1 MRPELGWAGLSRS
14 ALKKAEAQLLADSEG
29 VRDEVGVLA
38 LHTAYANRFFPGT
51 SVQQTRLRYALF
63 VPWQIMALLGD
74 RKRVQ
79 SGHAR
84 RKLEEAEL
92 ALAGRLPDIDGEGT
106 IGRRMAKANRSVAI
120 PPSQSYWVALG
131 AWGILHTGSDG
142 NAPSRTTLFARWGS
156 WSEGHRGRPATDD
169 EGRMLETARHL
180 FHQGLPKPPAGFPRD
195 DPLDFKLLSR
205 ERNFLRTR
213 LLDTRRP
220 GDGQPSFLSALV
232 GSGLRIQ
239 GEQYPWSESI
249 ACHADKADQQAL
261 HRARD
266 AAALAAVTRAVYA
279 AAVECRREK
288 DGSSSVGETHRNHLA
303 GIVDQHGDAAQ
314 RLRLSDLCHDSVFI
328 ENDLKQVLTTIQHW
342 LSRDTRNPL
351 EKAVIDALSLWE
363 LRRKGS
369 RRAKL
374 PLSGHGREARA
385 SWRADETTLAGPIG
399 YRWNLVR
406 RFLRD
411 LQKEE

>member
-1 MRPELGWAGLSRS
+1 MRPALGWAGLSRS
-14 ALKKAEAQLLADSEG
+14 ALKKAEAQLVADSEG

-63 VPWQIMALLGD
+63 VPWQIMALLRD
-74 RKRVQ
+74 RERVQ
-79 SGHAR
+79 SGQAR
-84 RKLEEAEL
+84 HELEKAEL
-92 ALAGRLPDIDGEGT
+92 TLAKRLPDIDGEGT
-106 IGRRMAKANRSVAI
+106 IGRRTAKAERLVAI

-131 AWGILHTGSDG
+131 AWGILGSGRNGD
-142 NAPSRTTLFARWGS
+142 APSRGELFTRWGS

-169 EGRMLETARHL
+169 EGRMLETARYL
-180 FHQGLPKPPAGFPRD
+180 FHRGLPKPPADFHRD

-205 ERNFLRTR
+205 ERKFLRAR

-232 GSGLRIQ
+232 RSGEHIQ
-239 GEQYPWSESI
+239 DDQYPWSQSI
-249 ACHADKADQQAL
+249 IRHADEADRKAL
-261 HRARD
+261 RRARD

-279 AAVECRREK
+279 AAVEARREY
-288 DGSSSVGETHRNHLA
+288 DGSSSVGETHRNHLV
-303 GIVDQHGDAAQ
+303 GIVGQHGYAAR
-314 RLRLSDLCHDSVFI
+314 RLRLPDLRCDGVFI
-328 ENDLKQVLTTIQHW
+328 GKHMEQVLTTIQQW
-342 LSRDTRNPL
+342 LSRDARNPL
-351 EKAVIDALSLWE
+351 EETVIDALSRWE

-385 SWRADETTLAGPIG
+385 AWRADETARAGLIG
-399 YRWNLVR
+399 YRWSLVR

-411 LQKEE
+411 LQEEE

>member
-1 MRPELGWAGLSRS
+1 MRPTLGWAGLSRS
-14 ALKKAEAQLLADSEG
+14 ALKRAEAQLVADSEG

-63 VPWQIMALLGD
+63 VPWQIMALLRD
-74 RKRVQ
+74 REGVQ
-79 SGHAR
+79 SGQARHA
-84 RKLEEAEL
+84 LEQAEL
-92 ALAGRLPDIDGEGT
+92 TLARRLPDIDGEGT
-106 IGRRMAKANRSVAI
+106 IGRRTAKAGRLVAI

-131 AWGILHTGSDG
+131 AWGILGAGRNGD
-142 NAPSRTTLFARWGS
+142 APSRGELFARWGS
-156 WSEGHRGRPATDD
+156 WSDGHRGRPATDD
-169 EGRMLETARHL
+169 EGRPLETTQYL
-180 FHQGLPKPPAGFPRD
+180 FHEGLPKPPADFHRD

-205 ERNFLRTR
+205 ERRFLRTR

-232 GSGLRIQ
+232 RSGNRILDH
-239 GEQYPWSESI
+239 QYPWSRPVAI
-249 ACHADKADQQAL
+249 HADKADRQAL
-261 HRARD
+261 LRARD

-279 AAVECRREK
+279 AAVEARREC
-288 DGSSSVGETHRNHLA
+288 DVGSSIGERHRDHLA
-303 GIVDQHGDAAQ
+303 KVVDEYGDAAQ
-314 RLRLSDLCHDSVFI
+314 RLCLPGLRRDGVFI
-328 ENDLKQVLTTIQHW
+328 GKDMEQVLTTIQQW
-342 LSRDTRNPL
+342 LSRDARNPL
-351 EKAVIDALSLWE
+351 ERTVIDALSRWE

-385 SWRADETTLAGPIG
+385 AWRADETALAGLIG
-399 YRWNLVR
+399 YRWSLVR

-411 LQKEE
+411 LQEEE